1 MAEGY
6 DLEGSSTFSVWQKLC
21 RATEEPVIPSEA
33 NPQGTTAACSTTATT
48 STSTASTTS
57 APLNITASSTSA
69 APSTSEKQI
78 QIAGTEPALCQSHS
92 TERVLREML
101 TFPTH
106 EASGPPKCKNVK
118 RSIPNFVSGPESMQI
133 LLDRKLKKARQLAE
147 K

>member
-6 DLEGSSTFSVWQKLC
+6 DLEGSSTFSVSQKLY
-21 RATEEPVIPSEA
+21 RATEEPVIPSLA
-33 NPQGTTAACSTTATT
+33 KPQGTTAACSTTATT
-48 STSTASTTS
+48 STSTYTASTTS
-57 APLNITASSTSA
+57 APWNITASSTSA
-69 APSTSEKQI
+69 APSTSEKRR
-78 QIAGTEPALCQSHS
+78 AGTEPALCQSHS
-92 TERVLREML
+92 TERVLREIL

>member
-33 NPQGTTAACSTTATT
+33 NPQGTTAACSATATT

-57 APLNITASSTSA
+57 APLNTTASLTSA
-69 APSTSEKQI
+69 APSTSEKRR
-78 QIAGTEPALCQSHS
+78 AGTEPAFCQSHS
-92 TERVLREML
+92 TERVLQEIL

-118 RSIPNFVSGPESMQI
+118 RSIPNFVSGPESIQI

>member
-57 APLNITASSTSA
+57 APLNTTASLTSA
-69 APSTSEKQI
+69 APSTSEKRR
-78 QIAGTEPALCQSHS
+78 AGTEPAFCQSHS
-92 TERVLREML
+92 TERVLQEIL